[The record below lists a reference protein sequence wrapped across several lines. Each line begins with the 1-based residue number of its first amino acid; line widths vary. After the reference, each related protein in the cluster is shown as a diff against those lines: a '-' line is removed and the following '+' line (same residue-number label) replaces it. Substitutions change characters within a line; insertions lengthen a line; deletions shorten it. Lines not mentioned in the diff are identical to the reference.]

1 MSAVV
6 NAAGKVVSWVDDRT
20 TTNNWLRRN
29 LRKAFPD
36 HWSFLLGEIA
46 LFSFIVVLLTG
57 VFLTL
62 WFKPSMAH
70 VVYDGSYAPLREVE
84 MSEAFASTLQLSFDV
99 RGGLLMR
106 QVHHWSALIFISA
119 MSVHMLRIFFTGA
132 FRKPRE
138 LNWVVGVLL
147 LFFGTMNGF
156 TGYSLPDDLVSGT
169 GMRIIEGGMLAI
181 PVVGTYL
188 SSLLFGGEFP
198 GDDAIPRLYVI
209 HVLLVPGVIIALV
222 TIHLMLIWYQKHT
235 HWAGPGRDDS
245 NVQGYPL
252 FPIYTAKSGGF
263 FFVVFGVSVLM
274 GGLMQ
279 ILPVWLFGPYDP
291 SVVSAGT
298 QPDWYIGFLDGAL
311 RVMPAWEFYIAGYPI
326 SMSVLIPSVILPGI
340 IMVPLLLY
348 PWLEQWITGDK
359 REHHVLDRPRNMPV
373 RTGIGTAFITFYLL
387 LWISGGNDF
396 VAIIFGVPVQWI
408 TRFMQ
413 VSLIVLPPLVFWVTK
428 RICLGMQ
435 RRDREKVLHGAESG
449 VVAVSPEGEY
459 SEVHT
464 PLSPQKAYTLTA
476 HKRQQ
481 PIELGPETDEHGI
494 PAPRRGRSKIRARLS
509 KAYFGD
515 VIQKP
520 TREELELAQHDG
532 HHGKQNGH
540 QDDETPADD
549 NDDST
554 PRE

>member
-235 HWAGPGRDDS
+235 HWAGPGRNDS
-245 NVQGYPL
+245 NVQGAVPDL
-252 FPIYTAKSGGF
+252 HREVRRLLLRRVRRQRPDGRADADSSG
-263 FFVVFGVSVLM
+263 VAVR
-274 GGLMQ
+274 
-279 ILPVWLFGPYDP
+279 
-291 SVVSAGT
+291 
-298 QPDWYIGFLDGAL
+298 AL
-311 RVMPAWEFYIAGYPI
+311 R
-326 SMSVLIPSVILPGI
+326 SVRRLRRHTTGLVYRLP
-340 IMVPLLLY
+340 
-348 PWLEQWITGDK
+348 
-359 REHHVLDRPRNMPV
+359 
-373 RTGIGTAFITFYLL
+373 
-387 LWISGGNDF
+387 
-396 VAIIFGVPVQWI
+396 
-408 TRFMQ
+408 
-413 VSLIVLPPLVFWVTK
+413 
-428 RICLGMQ
+428 
-435 RRDREKVLHGAESG
+435 
-449 VVAVSPEGEY
+449 
-459 SEVHT
+459 
-464 PLSPQKAYTLTA
+464 
-476 HKRQQ
+476 
-481 PIELGPETDEHGI
+481 
-494 PAPRRGRSKIRARLS
+494 
-509 KAYFGD
+509 
-515 VIQKP
+515 
-520 TREELELAQHDG
+520 
-532 HHGKQNGH
+532 
-540 QDDETPADD
+540 
-549 NDDST
+549 
-554 PRE
+554 